1 MALKFP
7 SQSNESLLAWGRAH
21 AHKANLQLVDSSYD
35 EETFTFKFVVPLY
48 EDATE
53 ADLYRL
59 RASAFFSDYLSAPW
73 TVGKI
78 ARRVNDTT
86 KLVIYS
92 LPLIPSTQSD

>member
-1 MALKFP
+1 MTLRFP
-7 SQSNESLLAWGRAH
+7 FETNDASLSWGRTC
-21 AHKANLQLVDSSYD
+21 AHKAELQLVDVVYD
-35 EETFTFKFVVPLY
+35 EDTFTLKFVVPLY

-53 ADLYRL
+53 AQLYRL
-59 RASAFFSDYLSAPW
+59 QANAFYSEFLRAPW

-78 ARRVNDTT
+78 QRRVNDKT